1 MESIYHLS
9 SLFIIG
15 KRCSPGYV
23 LDEGS
28 TTCVGVTSKLYS
40 VGNQA
45 SGNTACGAFKDGSGT
60 LVSGS
65 VLCGNGYR
73 GTIQVLLFF
82 SKSLCKRRPFSSLIQ
97 TYVIKFCA
105 IFQTVLEAN
114 EYTDGVWIG
123 SNSGSSP
130 FAGDSYSQWKFY
142 DGSDLSQ
149 CYDKDCDSGEGKSSK
164 N

>member
-1 MESIYHLS
+1 MSFFL
-9 SLFIIG
+9 IIG

-65 VLCGNGYR
+65 ILCGAGYR
-73 GTIQVLLFF
+73 GTIQVPLFLPKSFENIDLF
-82 SKSLCKRRPFSSLIQ
+82 SIIRAL
-97 TYVIKFCA
+97 
-105 IFQTVLEAN
+105 
-114 EYTDGVWIG
+114 
-123 SNSGSSP
+123 
-130 FAGDSYSQWKFY
+130 
-142 DGSDLSQ
+142 
-149 CYDKDCDSGEGKSSK
+149 
-164 N
+164 

>member
-1 MESIYHLS
+1 MESSYHLS

-82 SKSLCKRRPFSSLIQ
+82 FSKVFVN
-97 TYVIKFCA
+97 VIYSFE
-105 IFQTVLEAN
+105 L
-114 EYTDGVWIG
+114 
-123 SNSGSSP
+123 SNS
-130 FAGDSYSQWKFY
+130 DI
-142 DGSDLSQ
+142 
-149 CYDKDCDSGEGKSSK
+149 CYKILCNFLDCIRSK
-164 N
+164 

>member
-1 MESIYHLS
+1 MMNRTDTVILKNSLLILSIYHLS
-9 SLFIIG
+9 SFLIIG

-73 GTIQVLLFF
+73 GTIQVTSILPKIFVNVYLF
-82 SKSLCKRRPFSSLIQ
+82 SIKSLIE
-97 TYVIKFCA
+97 TYVIRFCG
-105 IFQTVLEAN
+105 IF
-114 EYTDGVWIG
+114 
-123 SNSGSSP
+123 
-130 FAGDSYSQWKFY
+130 
-142 DGSDLSQ
+142 
-149 CYDKDCDSGEGKSSK
+149 
-164 N
+164 

>member
-1 MESIYHLS
+1 MENIYHLS

-45 SGNTACGAFKDGSGT
+45 SGNSACGAFKDGTGT

-65 VLCGNGYR
+65 ILCGAGYR
-73 GTIQVLLFF
+73 GTIQVPLIF
-82 SKSLCKRRPFSSLIQ
+82 SQK
-97 TYVIKFCA
+97 T
-105 IFQTVLEAN
+105 
-114 EYTDGVWIG
+114 
-123 SNSGSSP
+123 
-130 FAGDSYSQWKFY
+130 
-142 DGSDLSQ
+142 
-149 CYDKDCDSGEGKSSK
+149 SK
-164 N
+164 I